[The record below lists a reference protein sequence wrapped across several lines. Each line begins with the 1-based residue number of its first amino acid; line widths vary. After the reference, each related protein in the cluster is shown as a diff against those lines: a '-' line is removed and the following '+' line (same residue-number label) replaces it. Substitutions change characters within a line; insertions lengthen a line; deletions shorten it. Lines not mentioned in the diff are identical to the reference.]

1 MLQFSMR
8 VFSSIGQLTPTP
20 IHPTPSKLNF
30 GQRKQ
35 QVTGSEKNTGGVK
48 QRHVQNCDVLH
59 NSER

>member
-1 MLQFSMR
+1 MH
-8 VFSSIGQLTPTP
+8 VFSSIRQLTPTP

-48 QRHVQNCDVLH
+48 QRHVQNCEVLH